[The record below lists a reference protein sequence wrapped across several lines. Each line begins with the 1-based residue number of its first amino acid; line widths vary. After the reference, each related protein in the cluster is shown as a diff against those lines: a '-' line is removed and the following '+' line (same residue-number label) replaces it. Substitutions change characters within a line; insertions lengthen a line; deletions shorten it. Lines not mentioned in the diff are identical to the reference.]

1 MQTTVTRVLEAV
13 DMVKDKFDAMW
24 FLVFCQSWMVGS
36 EGIAPVPPGVD
47 TAYDLLS
54 NKSATNRSS
63 VI

>member
-1 MQTTVTRVLEAV
+1 
-13 DMVKDKFDAMW
+13 MVKDKFDAMW